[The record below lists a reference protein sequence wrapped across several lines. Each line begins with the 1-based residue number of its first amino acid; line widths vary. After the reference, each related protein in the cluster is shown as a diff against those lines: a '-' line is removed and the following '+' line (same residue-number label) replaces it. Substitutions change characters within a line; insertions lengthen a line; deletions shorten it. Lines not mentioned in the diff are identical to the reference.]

1 MGELTALLAAVRA
14 GQPGAVDAL
23 VALTYKEIHDL
34 AHRRLRQNAAI
45 TLLDTTSLVHECYL
59 RLVQLGEIQVADRT
73 HFIAY
78 AARAMRSIVIDLARR
93 RRAERHGGGVPDLTV
108 DTNVS
113 DGQNAEEVIRVDE
126 ALVELATIDTRLAEL
141 VELKYFGGLTHEEIA
156 QLQGVNERTVRRD
169 WEKARLFLHRE
180 LTR

>member
-1 MGELTALLAAVRA
+1 MGEMTVLLSAVRA

-34 AHRRLRQNAAI
+34 AHQRLRRNAAI

-59 RLVQLGEIQVADRT
+59 RLVQLGELKVADRT

-78 AARAMRSIVIDLARR
+78 AARAMRSIVIDLARQRQADR
-93 RRAERHGGGVPDLTV
+93 RGGGATDLTV
-108 DTNVS
+108 DTS
-113 DGQNAEEVIRVDE
+113 IAEREDTDEVIRIDE
-126 ALVELATIDTRLAEL
+126 ALAELSTVDPRLAGV
-141 VELKYFGGLTHEEIA
+141 VELKYFGGLTHDEIA
-156 QLQGVNERTVRRD
+156 QVLGVNERTVRRD